1 MRTREGAI
9 SLKPGAV
16 TLADLRAVWSGAS
29 VSLDGDAWNAID
41 AAAESVGRIVASG
54 RTVYGINTGFGLLA
68 QTRIPEDRL
77 LDLQRNLILSHSC
90 GLGEALEPRVVRLIM
105 TLKAIGLGR
114 GHSGVRRLVVERLL
128 ALLDAGALPILPAQG
143 SVGASGDL
151 APLAH
156 LAAALIGEGAMLIAG
171 ESVPAAEAL
180 AGLGLDPLELGPKE
194 GLALINGTQVSTAIA
209 LDTLFTGE
217 NVLAASIVSGAL
229 SIEALKGSAVAFDP
243 RIHAARGQPGQI
255 AVAGLLMRL
264 LAGSGIVASHADC
277 GRIQDPY
284 SFRCQP
290 QVAGAC
296 LDLMR
301 QAARTLEIEAN
312 AVTDNPLLFGEEALS
327 GGNFH
332 AEPVAFAADMLA
344 MALCEIGSISERRTA
359 VLVDPKMS
367 GLPPFLVEDSGVNS
381 GFMIAQVSAAALVS
395 ESKSLAFPASVDSI
409 PTSANQEDHVSMATH
424 AGTKARR
431 IAGNAA
437 GVIGIELLA
446 AAQGIDFHAPL
457 ATSDALA
464 EVHRRIRAN
473 VPHLS
478 SDRFMAPEIGWA
490 RQAVLEDKIAPAV
503 KAGLFGDN
511 ASAN

>member
-1 MRTREGAI
+1 MDKITL
-9 SLKPGAV
+9 SPGSV
-16 TLADLRAVWSGAS
+16 TLADLRAIWAGAG
-29 VSLDGDAWNAID
+29 VDLGGDAWSAI
-41 AAAESVGRIVASG
+41 ASAAETVSQIVASG

-68 QTRIPEDRL
+68 QTCIPEDRL
-77 LDLQRNLILSHSC
+77 LELQRNLILSHSC
-90 GLGEALEPRVVRLIM
+90 GLGDPLEPRVVRLIM
-105 TLKAIGLGR
+105 ALKAIGLGR
-114 GHSGVRRLVVERLL
+114 GHSGVRRTVVERLL
-128 ALLDAGALPILPAQG
+128 ALLDAGALPVIPSQG

-156 LAAALIGEGAMLIAG
+156 LGAALIGESAILVEG
-171 ESVPAAEAL
+171 ETLPAAAAL
-180 AGLGLDPLELGPKE
+180 ARLGLDPLVLGPKE

-209 LDTLFTGE
+209 LDALFTGE
-217 NVLAASIVSGAL
+217 RIVASGVIGGAL
-229 SIEALKGSAVAFDP
+229 SIDALKGSAVAFDP
-243 RIHAARGQPGQI
+243 RIHEARGQPGQI
-255 AVAGLLMRL
+255 AVAALLRQL
-264 LAGSGIVASHADC
+264 LAGSEIMDSHADC

-296 LDLMR
+296 VDLLR

-312 AVTDNPLLFGEEALS
+312 AVTDNPIIFGEEALS

-332 AEPVAFAADMLA
+332 AEPVAFAADTIA

-367 GLPPFLVEDSGVNS
+367 GLPPFLVADSGVNS

-395 ESKSLAFPASVDSI
+395 ENKSLAFPASVDSI

-424 AGTKARR
+424 AGMKARR
-431 IAGNAA
+431 IAANAA

-457 ATSDALA
+457 RTGTALRPSLAT
-464 EVHRRIRAN
+464 IRAN
-473 VPHLS
+473 VAPYEA
-478 SDRFMAPEIGWA
+478 DRYLADDLAWA
-490 RQAVLEDKIAPAV
+490 QRAVLEGALCAEV
-503 KAGLFGDN
+503 HNELF
-511 ASAN
+511 